1 MRKNSFVCSWSKCS
15 TWNKWKKVSMFC
27 LYYVKPNSKFLFV
40 DEGILLSATN
50 EKSAKSKFLFL
61 TKRIIFSTLHKFFLF
76 VVEAN
81 EKSVNLDLRY
91 PRKMSD
97 VQDIQKKF
105 NDILDSKGIS
115 KPLIEDVDEEIETL
129 PMLPDPIKAEENM
142 FQSKKMVLKKKSWR
156 SFFFSFLGYSK
167 TLRNVEVIIKD
178 AFDNYTDDEEN
189 EPTNLHNL
197 IIDSICGTLA
207 KQNYTTKSCN
217 NTNVRY
223 SITWFMV
230 VPYKYRTFS
239 TVDYFQSTSWEL
251 RKPTYEK

>member
-1 MRKNSFVCSWSKCS
+1 
-15 TWNKWKKVSMFC
+15 MFC

-156 SFFFSFLGYSK
+156 SFFFFFRIFEN
-167 TLRNVEVIIKD
+167 T
-178 AFDNYTDDEEN
+178 EECRSYN
-189 EPTNLHNL
+189 QR
-197 IIDSICGTLA
+197 C
-207 KQNYTTKSCN
+207 
-217 NTNVRY
+217 
-223 SITWFMV
+223 F
-230 VPYKYRTFS
+230 
-239 TVDYFQSTSWEL
+239 
-251 RKPTYEK
+251 